1 MGSLVAE
8 LAEKLSSATN
18 NLDFDEQTLF
28 LNTSA
33 DTVGIGTNS
42 PGAKLDVRG
51 SALFNEGGADAD
63 FRIEGDSQTHLF
75 FLDASTDRIGINSA
89 TPGVQFDVVG
99 ATKITGATTQ
109 IGALTVGVDDTGH
122 DVIFYG
128 ASASSN
134 FHWDESADD
143 LILNDARLLIEQDD
157 AERAIYI
164 NQDGN
169 SQAIYINNNGTA
181 SGIYLDNNNSGF
193 AIEIE
198 NTGST
203 VSGLQIYS
211 NQGNSQNS
219 TLSNFIADNTDF
231 DQNVMQI
238 QNDGT
243 GYGLKIDQNG
253 NNSAIYIDAENTTS
267 SVVQIEA
274 DALTTGHILNIYSAS
289 SSNATRNLV
298 RIWNDNASATDTTAL
313 YVLQDSTDFALH
325 VNKSGAAGS
334 YVAKIESTY
343 TGDGHNVMLVK
354 GGANES
360 DSKVFEVQD
369 QNGNVDLVVLG
380 TGNVGIGTSAP
391 DDLLHIFK
399 GNSGASPHAS
409 AIVNIEHSTT
419 AVLQFLTPADQAAA
433 IYFGD
438 PAHTNDGGIIYDQ
451 NTTYM
456 SFRTNDA
463 ERMRIDSSGNVGIG
477 TTAPAGPLHV
487 RGPSGAALWC
497 YLDNYSSSE
506 AYHAGIQWRH
516 GTTAKWYMYNAGSTH
531 RFYIYDVGDDHG
543 VYLPQGSV
551 SAWTYSSD
559 KRVKTSLSPIANA
572 VDKLNTLQAI
582 NFKWKYGCAETRAK
596 NNLGLLAQEVAKVFP
611 EAVDS
616 APVKNIKIIDHPIYE
631 GEKKVDPDT
640 TWGLRGNDLIPV
652 LVKAIQELSA
662 EVTALKNA

>member
-219 TLSNFIADNTDF
+219 ALSNFIADNTDF

-298 RIWNDNASATDTTAL
+298 RIWNDHASATDTTAL

-380 TGNVGIGTSAP
+380 TGRVGIGTASPNSA
-391 DDLLHIFK
+391 LSV
-399 GNSGASPHAS
+399 SGAFGGDTNFFSIYSTGTVLYRRFYFTNSELYFWNGTNNPYLSGTGAWTDAS
-409 AIVNIEHSTT
+409 DEKIKKNIE
-419 AVLQFLTPADQAAA
+419 D
-433 IYFGD
+433 
-438 PAHTNDGGIIYDQ
+438 
-451 NTTYM
+451 
-456 SFRTNDA
+456 
-463 ERMRIDSSGNVGIG
+463 IDYGLETI
-477 TTAPAGPLHV
+477 
-487 RGPSGAALWC
+487 
-497 YLDNYSSSE
+497 
-506 AYHAGIQWRH
+506 
-516 GTTAKWYMYNAGSTH
+516 
-531 RFYIYDVGDDHG
+531 
-543 VYLPQGSV
+543 
-551 SAWTYSSD
+551 
-559 KRVKTSLSPIANA
+559 
-572 VDKLNTLQAI
+572 NTLKPRK
-582 NFKWKYGCAETRAK
+582 FKHKANDVEDIGFI
-596 NNLGLLAQEVAKVFP
+596 AQEVEKVVP
-611 EAVDS
+611 EIVPSVGPDESAGKGLAYGRLTSILTKAV
-616 APVKNIKIIDHPIYE
+616 
-631 GEKKVDPDT
+631 
-640 TWGLRGNDLIPV
+640 
-652 LVKAIQELSA
+652 QELSA
-662 EVTALKNA
+662 KNDALEAKVTALENA